1 MDLPFFGRKK
11 KSSGIVRDYER
22 ALEDAKAAM
31 KRGDEDKA
39 LILFRRL
46 NRWVTEDFDKVNSL
60 PPNEKAKISKIL
72 TEAGE
77 NMLILKEYDY
87 AIKTLEKAKIL
98 DPKNVRAWLDI
109 GRDLL
114 ERNVQIPYAIACLQE
129 AAKIDA
135 NNVEAHVLL
144 GDSFRLQGQF
154 EEALEEYEK
163 ALNLDPTNEKI
174 ILKILKI
181 QPNNIEILERY
192 AEILKKKGDEVE
204 ILRVY
209 NQLYA
214 LTKDEK
220 YLEMGLDI
228 DPGNKDLLLTK
239 IRILMDRNDFVEAG
253 RIVEQ
258 LKEDYPDDP
267 TVQMLYEELRA
278 EEKEEE
284 AIKPIA
290 VEELFGDLGIE
301 EGAEEIVEAP
311 EEQPAAEA
319 TAVKEEKKEEEKPKI
334 EKYQEFLNAFNEG
347 KLDEAKQLFAELS
360 EEDFEKIIEG
370 EVSYDLAKFIIE
382 NMDVEHGTKMIDTLL
397 AQNRVAE
404 VEKFL
409 NEILK
414 KNMKDAKAMF
424 FKSKVMAHKD
434 VEMGAKNFLMMSLKF
449 DPSLKEF
456 AKKDPTLQKYADK
469 DWYKSLLS

>member
-1 MDLPFFGRKK
+1 MDLPLFGRKK
-11 KSSGIVRDYER
+11 KTSGIVRDYEK

-46 NRWVTEDFDKVNSL
+46 NRWVTEDFDKINSL
-60 PPNEKAKISKIL
+60 PPEEKAKISRIL

-77 NMLILKEYDY
+77 NMLTLKEYDY

-98 DPKNVRAWLDI
+98 DPTNIKAWLAI

-114 ERNVQIPYAIACLQE
+114 ERNVQIPYAIACLKE
-129 AAKIDA
+129 AVKLEP
-135 NNVEAHVLL
+135 NNVEAQTLL
-144 GDSFRLQGQF
+144 GDAFRMQGQLD
-154 EEALEEYEK
+154 EALEAYHMALK
-163 ALNLDPTNEKI
+163 ADPDNENV
-174 ILKILKI
+174 ILKVLKI

-192 AEILKKKGDEVE
+192 AEVLKKKKRDVE
-204 ILRVY
+204 LLRIY
-209 NQLYA
+209 NQLYS

-239 IRILMDRNDFVEAG
+239 VRILMDRNDFVEAG

-267 TVQMLYEELRA
+267 TVQMLYEELTA

-284 AIKPIA
+284 EIKPIA

-301 EGAEEIVEAP
+301 ETEEIAETKEAP
-311 EEQPAAEA
+311 PETSEAVETVESEEA
-319 TAVKEEKKEEEKPKI
+319 PKI
-334 EKYQEFLNAFNEG
+334 EKYEEFLNAFNEG
-347 KLDEAKQLFAELS
+347 KLDTAKQILSELS
-360 EEDFEKIIEG
+360 EADFEKVMKS
-370 EVSYDLAKFIIE
+370 EVSYELAEFIIE
-382 NMDVEHGTKMIDTLL
+382 NMDIEHGMRIIDSFLT
-397 AQNRVAE
+397 QNRVAE
-404 VEKFL
+404 VENFL

-414 KNMKDAKAMF
+414 KNMKDAKAML
-424 FKSKVMAHKD
+424 FKSIVMAHKD
-434 VEMGAKNFLMMSLKF
+434 NEMGAKNFLMMSLKF

-456 AKKDPTLQKYADK
+456 AKKNATLQKYAEK
-469 DWYKSLLS
+469 DWYKNMLS

>member
-1 MDLPFFGRKK
+1 LPFFGRKK
-11 KSSGIVRDYER
+11 RTSSIVRDYER

-46 NRWVTEDFDKVNSL
+46 NRWVTEDFDRVNSL
-60 PPNEKAKISKIL
+60 PPEDKAKVSNIL
-72 TEAGE
+72 TDAGE
-77 NMLILKEYDY
+77 NMLVLKEYDY

-98 DPKNVRAWLDI
+98 DPTNIKAWLAI

-114 ERNVQIPYAIACLQE
+114 ERNVQIPYAIACLKE
-129 AAKIDA
+129 AVKLKPE
-135 NNVEAHVLL
+135 NVEAEILL
-144 GDSFRLQGQF
+144 GDAFRMQGQLD
-154 EEALEEYEK
+154 EALEAYQK
-163 ALNLDPTNEKI
+163 ALKADPENENV
-174 ILKILKI
+174 ILKVLKI
-181 QPNNIEILERY
+181 QPNNVEILERY
-192 AEILKKKGDEVE
+192 AEILKKKKNEE
-204 ILRVY
+204 ELLRIY
-209 NQLYA
+209 NTLYS

-228 DPGNKDLLLTK
+228 DPGNKELLLTK
-239 IRILMDRNDFVEAG
+239 IRILMDRNNFVEAG

-258 LKEDYPDDP
+258 LKENYPDDP
-267 TVQMLYEELRA
+267 TVQMLYEELTA

-284 AIKPIA
+284 IKPIA

-301 EGAEEIVEAP
+301 EVSEEQLAAEEPSEAMK
-311 EEQPAAEA
+311 ETTKE
-319 TAVKEEKKEEEKPKI
+319 VKEKEKEKPKL
-334 EKYQEFLNAFNEG
+334 EKYEQFLNVFNEG
-347 KLDEAKQLFAELS
+347 NLDEAKQLIAELS
-360 EEDFEKIIEG
+360 EEDFKKIIEG
-370 EVSYDLAKFIIE
+370 GVSYELAKFIIE
-382 NMDVEHGTKMIDTLL
+382 NMDIEHGAKMIDTLL
-397 AQNRVAE
+397 AENRVAE

-456 AKKDPTLQKYADK
+456 AKKDATLQKYTDK